1 MRLANRLFLASSLL
15 VAATVLGLAVA
26 IDRILRDRLESEVAA
41 GLERE
46 ARLIAALL
54 PADSARWPES
64 ARALGAMVGHRVT
77 LVDSGGTVRG
87 DAEFDRAA
95 LARLENH
102 GARPEIRAALVAGVG
117 RDRRVSASTNQRQ
130 MYVAVRGGPPGLAA
144 VRVSTSLASVAAQV
158 AVVHRAIVGAGL
170 VALLAAAAV
179 AWLTSRALARP
190 LVQLADAA
198 RDLAA
203 GRPPVF
209 PASRVPEL
217 AQHTLALRR
226 LLEEL
231 DARLATLTREREETR
246 TLIDAMSDGVLA
258 ANVRGDIVSCN
269 AAARALLGYRADTPL
284 PPLGEL
290 FHDKRARDLLRD
302 VIAGVEVEER
312 ELALDGRTLLVTGR
326 TLPDGGTLLVLR
338 DVTALRHLEAVRRD
352 FVANASHELKTP
364 LTSIA
369 GYAETLAT
377 ETGGPQA
384 RSFAETILA
393 NTRRMQH
400 LLDGLL
406 DLSRIESGG
415 WQPARAVVEL
425 DAAARDAWAPFAE
438 RATETGV
445 AFEVAV
451 TPSAHALPVDPD
463 ALRQILT
470 NLYDNAL
477 RHTPAGGRIRVTG
490 DVVQDSVVVA
500 VHDTGTGI
508 ASEHLPRIFERFY
521 RVDPSRARE
530 GGGTGLGLAI
540 VKHLIEAH
548 GGWVEAESQLG
559 RGTTVRLSVPVQAPG
574 A

>member
-46 ARLIAALL
+46 ARLITALL

-64 ARALGAMVGHRVT
+64 ARALGTLVGHRVT
-77 LVDSGGTVRG
+77 LVDAGGTVRG
-87 DAEFDRAA
+87 DTDFDRAS

-102 GARPEIRAALVAGVG
+102 AARPEIRAALAAGVG
-117 RDRRVSASTNQRQ
+117 RDRRVSASTNERQ
-130 MYVAVRGGPPGLAA
+130 LYVAVRGGPSGLAA
-144 VRVSTSLASVAAQV
+144 VRVAASLTSVAAQV

-217 AQHTLALRR
+217 SQHTLALRR

-231 DARLATLTREREETR
+231 DARLAALTREREETR

-269 AAARALLGYRADTPL
+269 TAARGLLGYRTDTPV

-302 VIAGVEVEER
+302 VVAGTEVQER

-369 GYAETLAT
+369 GYAETLVSDADA
-377 ETGGPQA
+377 PDA
-384 RSFAETILA
+384 KRFAETILA

-406 DLSRIESGG
+406 DLSRIEAAG
-415 WQPARAVVEL
+415 WHPERRVVEL

-438 RATETGV
+438 RAATARV

-451 TPSAHALPVDPD
+451 AAPARALAVDPD

-490 DVVQDSVVVA
+490 DIVQDSVVIA
-500 VHDTGTGI
+500 VHDTGSGI

-540 VKHLIEAH
+540 VKHLVEGHGGHIEAD
-548 GGWVEAESQLG
+548 SQLG
-559 RGTTVRLSVPVQAPG
+559 QGTTIRMSFPAAP
-574 A
+574 